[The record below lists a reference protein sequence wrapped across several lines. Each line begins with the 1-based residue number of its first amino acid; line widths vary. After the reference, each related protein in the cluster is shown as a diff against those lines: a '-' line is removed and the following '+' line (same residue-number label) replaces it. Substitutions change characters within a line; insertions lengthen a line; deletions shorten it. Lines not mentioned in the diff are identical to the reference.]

1 MIFLIGASG
10 SGKSTLAKRL
20 VEKGYKEVVSYTTRP
35 KRYEGEEGHIFVD
48 KYDGNGIAYSK
59 FNGYEYWC
67 TQEQLDTCDVYVVD
81 WNGIDMLRDRIGEQD
96 VVVYID
102 VSEEERVRRMKLR
115 GDSDEMIKSRIENDR
130 KMFPSVS
137 HVHRPAN
144 KVHREERKYEADI
157 IFEDMSVEDMVEVI
171 INELQDKTN

>member
-20 VEKGYKEVVSYTTRP
+20 VDRGYKEVVSYTTRP
-35 KRYEGEEGHIFVD
+35 KRYEGEKGHIFVD
-48 KYDGNGIAYSK
+48 RYDGNGIAYSK

-81 WNGIDMLRDRIGEQD
+81 WNGIDMLRDKGINGT
-96 VVVYID
+96 VVYID

-115 GDSDEMIKSRIENDR
+115 GDSDEMIESRIENDR
-130 KMFPSVS
+130 KMFPES
-137 HVHRPAN
+137 
-144 KVHREERKYEADI
+144 RKYEADVVL
-157 IFEDMSVEDMVEVI
+157 DGMKRMEVI
-171 INELQDKTN
+171 IDELQNKTN

>member
-20 VEKGYKEVVSYTTRP
+20 VDKGYKEVVSYTTRP
-35 KRYEGEEGHIFVD
+35 KRYEGEGGHIFVD
-48 KYDGNGIAYSK
+48 RYSGDGVAYSK

-67 TQEQLDTCDVYVVD
+67 TQEQLDECDVYVVD
-81 WNGIDMLRDRIGEQD
+81 WNGIDMLKVKGVEG

-115 GDSDEMIKSRIENDR
+115 GDSDEMIESRIENDR
-130 KMFPSVS
+130 KMFP
-137 HVHRPAN
+137 
-144 KVHREERKYEADI
+144 EDRKYEADMVI
-157 IFEDMSVEDMVEVI
+157 DGTREVEDICKWVI
-171 INELQDKTN
+171 K

>member
-20 VEKGYKEVVSYTTRP
+20 VDKGYKEVVSYTTRP
-35 KRYEGEEGHIFVD
+35 KRYEDEGGHIFVD

-67 TQEQLDTCDVYVVD
+67 TQEQLNTCDVYVVD
-81 WNGIDMLRDRIGEQD
+81 WNGIDMLRDKGIEGI
-96 VVVYID
+96 VVYID

-115 GDSDEMIKSRIENDR
+115 GDSDEMIESRIENDR
-130 KMFPSVS
+130 KMFP
-137 HVHRPAN
+137 
-144 KVHREERKYEADI
+144 EERKMEADVV
-157 IFEDMSVEDMVEVI
+157 FEDMTIEDEEVI
-171 INELQDKTN
+171 IDELHELQNKTN

>member
-20 VEKGYKEVVSYTTRP
+20 VDRGYKEVVSYTTRP

-48 KYDGNGIAYSK
+48 RYNGNGVAYSK

-81 WNGIDMLRDRIGEQD
+81 WNGIDMLRERGVDG

-102 VSEEERVRRMKLR
+102 VSEEERVRRMRLR

-130 KMFPSVS
+130 KMFP
-137 HVHRPAN
+137 
-144 KVHREERKYEADI
+144 EERKMEADVV
-157 IFEDMSVEDMVEVI
+157 FEDMAIEVEEAI
-171 INELQDKTN
+171 IDELQNKAN

>member
-48 KYDGNGIAYSK
+48 EYSGDGSGNCVSRDGNLVPVVAYSK

-67 TQEQLDTCDVYVVD
+67 TQEQLDTCDEEGKGVYVVD
-81 WNGIDMLRDRIGEQD
+81 WPGVDMLKAKGIDG

-115 GDSDEMIKSRIENDR
+115 GDSDEMIESRIENDR
-130 KMFPSVS
+130 KMFPES
-137 HVHRPAN
+137 
-144 KVHREERKYEADI
+144 RKHEADVVL
-157 IFEDMSVEDMVEVI
+157 EDMTLEDMEAI
-171 INELQDKTN
+171 IDGL

>member
-20 VEKGYKEVVSYTTRP
+20 VDKGYKEVVSYTTRP
-35 KRYEGEEGHIFVD
+35 KRYEDEGGHIFVD
-48 KYDGNGIAYSK
+48 RYDGDGSGNIVSRDGNLVPVVAYSK

-67 TQEQLDTCDVYVVD
+67 TQEQLDECDVYVVD
-81 WNGIDMLRDRIGEQD
+81 WNGIDMLMERGVEG

-115 GDSDEMIKSRIENDR
+115 GDSDEMIRSRIENDR
-130 KMFPSVS
+130 KMFPES
-137 HVHRPAN
+137 
-144 KVHREERKYEADI
+144 RKYEADVVIDGVKDMEAI
-157 IFEDMSVEDMVEVI
+157 ID
-171 INELQDKTN
+171 ELQNKAN

>member
-20 VEKGYKEVVSYTTRP
+20 VDKEYKEVVSYTTRP

-48 KYDGNGIAYSK
+48 EYSGGGVAYSK

-67 TQEQLDTCDVYVVD
+67 TQEQLDECDVYVVD
-81 WNGIDMLRDRIGEQD
+81 WNGIDMLKAKGIEG

-115 GDSDEMIKSRIENDR
+115 GDSDEMIRSRIENDR
-130 KMFPSVS
+130 KMFP
-137 HVHRPAN
+137 
-144 KVHREERKYEADI
+144 EERKMEADI
-157 IFEDMSVEDMVEVI
+157 IFEDMAIEDMER
-171 INELQDKTN
+171 LALLLS

>member
-20 VEKGYKEVVSYTTRP
+20 VDKGYKEVVSYTTRP

-48 KYDGNGIAYSK
+48 EYSGDGVAYSK

-67 TQEQLDTCDVYVVD
+67 TQEQLDECDVYVVD
-81 WNGIDMLRDRIGEQD
+81 WNGIDMLKERGIEG

-115 GDSDEMIKSRIENDR
+115 GDSDEMIRSRIENDR
-130 KMFPSVS
+130 KMFPES
-137 HVHRPAN
+137 RIM
-144 KVHREERKYEADI
+144 EADVIVDGMRDMEAI
-157 IFEDMSVEDMVEVI
+157 ID
-171 INELQDKTN
+171 ELQNKTN

>member
-35 KRYEGEEGHIFVD
+35 KRYEGEGGHIFVD
-48 KYDGNGIAYSK
+48 EYSGDGIAYSK

-67 TQEQLDTCDVYVVD
+67 TQEQLDECDEEGKGVYVVD
-81 WNGIDMLRDRIGEQD
+81 WPGVDMLREKGVEGIT
-96 VVVYID
+96 VYID

-115 GDSDEMIKSRIENDR
+115 GDSDEMIRSRIENDR
-130 KMFPSVS
+130 KMFPES
-137 HVHRPAN
+137 
-144 KVHREERKYEADI
+144 RKCEADVVLDGMTI
-157 IFEDMSVEDMVEVI
+157 EDMAKICEEVI
-171 INELQDKTN
+171 C

>member
-20 VEKGYKEVVSYTTRP
+20 VDKGYKEVVSYTTRP

-48 KYDGNGIAYSK
+48 RYDGNDGELCSPDGEPCSPSVAYSK

-81 WNGIDMLRDRIGEQD
+81 WNGIDMLKAKGVDG

-102 VSEEERVRRMKLR
+102 VSEEERRRRMKLR
-115 GDSDEMIKSRIENDR
+115 GDSDEMIRSRIENDR
-130 KMFPSVS
+130 KMFPES
-137 HVHRPAN
+137 
-144 KVHREERKYEADI
+144 RKYEADI
-157 IFEDMSVEDMVEVI
+157 IFEDMELDDMEAI
-171 INELQDKTN
+171 IDGL

>member
-20 VEKGYKEVVSYTTRP
+20 VNKGYKEVVSYTTRP

-48 KYDGNGIAYSK
+48 RYDGNGVAYSK

-81 WNGIDMLRDRIGEQD
+81 WNGIDMLRERGVDG

-115 GDSDEMIKSRIENDR
+115 GDSDEMIRSRIENDR
-130 KMFPSVS
+130 KMFP
-137 HVHRPAN
+137 
-144 KVHREERKYEADI
+144 EERKHEADI
-157 IFEDMSVEDMVEVI
+157 ILEGMAIEDEEAI
-171 INELQDKTN
+171 IDELQNKAN

>member
-20 VEKGYKEVVSYTTRP
+20 VNKGYKEVVSYTTRP

-48 KYDGNGIAYSK
+48 RYDGNGVAYSK

-81 WNGIDMLRDRIGEQD
+81 WNGIDMLRKRGVEGT
-96 VVVYID
+96 VVYID

-130 KMFPSVS
+130 KMFP
-137 HVHRPAN
+137 
-144 KVHREERKYEADI
+144 KERKMEADVV
-157 IFEDMSVEDMVEVI
+157 FEDMAIEDEEAI
-171 INELQDKTN
+171 IDELQNKAN

>member
-10 SGKSTLAKRL
+10 SGKSTLAKRM
-20 VEKGYKEVVSYTTRP
+20 VDRGCKEVVSYTTRP

-48 KYDGNGIAYSK
+48 RYDGNGVAYSR

-81 WNGIDMLRDRIGEQD
+81 WNGIDMLRERGVEG

-115 GDSDEMIKSRIENDR
+115 GDSDEMIESRIKNDR
-130 KMFPSVS
+130 KMFP
-137 HVHRPAN
+137 
-144 KVHREERKYEADI
+144 EERKYEADVV
-157 IFEDMSVEDMVEVI
+157 FEDMKVEDMEVI
-171 INELQDKTN
+171 INELQNKAN